1 MNFQAKVLI
10 TDDSP
15 LMRMI
20 VRTLLMQIGFEH
32 IEEAEDGYQ
41 ALQLLQ
47 KNKDFG
53 LVLSDSNM
61 PVMDGI
67 DLLRKVRS
75 DQYLKALPFMLITAE
90 PKKEKI
96 IDAIEAGVDDYI
108 VKPLTVDILLKRLGQ
123 LAQKRPPLKG

>member
-96 IDAIEAGVDDYI
+96 IVD
-108 VKPLTVDILLKRLGQ
+108 
-123 LAQKRPPLKG
+123 